1 MSKKNKKRLLQIVI
15 TILLLIPLMLFEN
28 NIGEPYLLMSYIVV
42 YLIISYNILKEGFE
56 NIFKGDFFDENLL
69 MIIATIGAFFLKEY
83 HEGIMVMLLFQIGEL
98 LQGIAIQRSKR
109 SITHLLDLQ
118 PDTVMVQTENGL
130 EQMDTKD
137 VPKDSIIVV
146 RPGERVAID
155 GVLESAHADIDES
168 AITGESLPV
177 SYEKGDEVK
186 SGTIN
191 LKQKIEVKTSVM
203 ASETTTAKMI
213 ELVKKAQERRSNSE
227 EFIRKFARY
236 YTPIVVMVALALAI
250 IPLFFV
256 GFSHWQTWV
265 YRALIFL
272 VISCPCALVI
282 SVPLSFFAG
291 IGAGSKQGILFKGS
305 EYIEQLTKVKNA
317 IFDKTGTLTTGKFH
331 VANIV
336 SEHMS
341 QDELL
346 KIAAMAEQYSTHPIA
361 QSIQEAYGKQVE
373 ATDSHVEELAGYGVK
388 MPTKDHVYYVGNE
401 KLMTMQKILVPMV
414 KEYGTI
420 VYVSMDGEYQGY
432 LLIKDTLKKE
442 ARTMSERLQAWHITR
457 YLVTGDRKEAAM
469 GVMEQLHF
477 NHMYSQVLPSDKV
490 NVVEEAMAKEGKD
503 ETTIFVGD
511 GLNDAPVI
519 ATADVGIAM
528 GGVGSKATIEAAD
541 VVLMDDNPEKVVTAM
556 ALSFKTMR
564 IVKMNIIFA
573 LVIKIFFLI
582 LAALGLVGMEWAVFA
597 DVGVTIITILNA
609 MRILWTKIK

>member
-1 MSKKNKKRLLQIVI
+1 MTKKNKIRLTQIIVS
-15 TILLLIPLMLFEN
+15 TILLVLLLIFDSQLV
-28 NIGEPYLLMSYIVV
+28 EPYRFFGYVVV
-42 YLIISYNILKEGFE
+42 YFIISYNILKEGFE

-83 HEGIMVMLLFQIGEL
+83 DEGIMVMLLFQIGEL
-98 LQGIAIQRSKR
+98 LQGLAIQRSKR

-118 PDTVMVQTENGL
+118 PNKVMLKTTEG
-130 EQMDTKD
+130 TKE
-137 VPKDSIIVV
+137 VPTDEVKPGSTIIV
-146 RPGERVAID
+146 RPGERIAID
-155 GVLESAHADIDES
+155 GVLESTSADIDES
-168 AITGESLPV
+168 AITGESIPV
-177 SYEKGDEVK
+177 SYTKGSEVK
-186 SGTIN
+186 SGAIN
-191 LKQKIEVKTSVM
+191 LKQKIEVKTTVAS
-203 ASETTTAKMI
+203 SETTTAKMI
-213 ELVKKAQERRSNSE
+213 ELVKKAQERRSDSE

-236 YTPIVVMVALALAI
+236 YTPIVVIIALALAV

-331 VANIV
+331 VDRVVTEGMGEDKVLA
-336 SEHMS
+336 
-341 QDELL
+341 
-346 KIAAMAEQYSTHPIA
+346 IAAMAEQYSTHPIA
-361 QSIQEAYGKQVE
+361 VSIKEAYGKALTQQDV
-373 ATDSHVEELAGYGVK
+373 DIEELSGYGVK
-388 MPTKDHVYYVGNE
+388 MTVDGHICYVGNE
-401 KLMTMQKILVPMV
+401 KLMTMKNILVPMV
-414 KEYGTI
+414 KDYGTV
-420 VYVSMDGEYQGY
+420 VYVSVNQDYVGY
-432 LLIKDTLKKE
+432 LLIKDTVKKE
-442 ARTMSERLQAWHITR
+442 AFAMSDTLKKWGIQR

-477 NHMYSQVLPSDKV
+477 DHVYSQVLPSDKV
-490 NVVEEAMAKEGKD
+490 RVVEDAMAHETKD

-528 GGVGSKATIEAAD
+528 GGVGSQATIEAAD
-541 VVLMDDNPEKVVTAM
+541 IVLMDDNPEKVATAM
-556 ALSFKTMR
+556 TLSRKIMN

-573 LVIKIFFLI
+573 LGIKIIFLI
-582 LAALGLVGMEWAVFA
+582 LAALGLIGMEWAVFA

-609 MRILWTKIK
+609 MRILIVKK

>member
-1 MSKKNKKRLLQIVI
+1 MTKKNKIRLTQIIVS
-15 TILLLIPLMLFEN
+15 TILLVLLLIFDSQLV
-28 NIGEPYLLMSYIVV
+28 EPYRFFGYVVV
-42 YLIISYNILKEGFE
+42 YFIISYNILKEGFE

-69 MIIATIGAFFLKEY
+69 MIIATVGAFFLKEY
-83 HEGIMVMLLFQIGEL
+83 DEGIMVMLLFQIGEL
-98 LQGIAIQRSKR
+98 LQGLAIQRSKR

-118 PDTVMVQTENGL
+118 PNKVMLKTTEG
-130 EQMDTKD
+130 TKE
-137 VPKDSIIVV
+137 VPTDEVKPGSTIIV
-146 RPGERVAID
+146 RPGERIAID
-155 GVLESAHADIDES
+155 GVLESTSADIDES
-168 AITGESLPV
+168 AITGESIPV
-177 SYEKGDEVK
+177 SYTKGSEVK
-186 SGTIN
+186 SGAIN
-191 LKQKIEVKTSVM
+191 LKQKIEVKTTVAS
-203 ASETTTAKMI
+203 SETTTAKMI
-213 ELVKKAQERRSNSE
+213 ELVKKAQERRSDSE

-236 YTPIVVMVALALAI
+236 YTPIVVIIALALAV

-331 VANIV
+331 VDRV
-336 SEHMS
+336 VTEGM
-341 QDELL
+341 DEDKVLT
-346 KIAAMAEQYSTHPIA
+346 IAAMAEQYSTHPIA
-361 QSIQEAYGKQVE
+361 VSIKEAYGKALTQQDV
-373 ATDSHVEELAGYGVK
+373 DIEELSGYGVK
-388 MPTKDHVYYVGNE
+388 MTVDGHICYVGNE
-401 KLMTMQKILVPMV
+401 KLMTMKNILVPMV
-414 KEYGTI
+414 KDYGTV
-420 VYVSMDGEYQGY
+420 VYVSVDQDYVGY
-432 LLIKDTLKKE
+432 LLIKDTVKKE
-442 ARTMSERLQAWHITR
+442 AFAMSDTLKKWGIQR

-477 NHMYSQVLPSDKV
+477 DHVYSQVLPSDKV
-490 NVVEEAMAKEGKD
+490 RVVEDAMAHETKD

-528 GGVGSKATIEAAD
+528 GGVGSQATIEAAD
-541 VVLMDDNPEKVVTAM
+541 IVLMDDNPEKVATAM
-556 ALSFKTMR
+556 TLSRKIMN

-573 LVIKIFFLI
+573 LGIKIIFLI
-582 LAALGLVGMEWAVFA
+582 LAALGLIGMEWAVFA

-609 MRILWTKIK
+609 MRILIVKK

>member
-1 MSKKNKKRLLQIVI
+1 MTKKNKIRLTQIIVS
-15 TILLLIPLMLFEN
+15 TILLVLLLIFDSQLV
-28 NIGEPYLLMSYIVV
+28 EPYRFFGYVVV
-42 YLIISYNILKEGFE
+42 YFIISYNILKEGFE

-83 HEGIMVMLLFQIGEL
+83 DEGIMVMLLFQIGEL
-98 LQGIAIQRSKR
+98 LQGLAIQRSKR

-118 PDTVMVQTENGL
+118 PNKVMLKTTEG
-130 EQMDTKD
+130 TKE
-137 VPKDSIIVV
+137 VPTDEVKPGSTIIV
-146 RPGERVAID
+146 RPGERIAID
-155 GVLESAHADIDES
+155 GVLESTSADIDES
-168 AITGESLPV
+168 AITGESIPV
-177 SYEKGDEVK
+177 SYTKGSEVK
-186 SGTIN
+186 SGAIN
-191 LKQKIEVKTSVM
+191 LKQKIEVKTTVAS
-203 ASETTTAKMI
+203 SETTTAKMI
-213 ELVKKAQERRSNSE
+213 ELVKKAQERRSDSE

-236 YTPIVVMVALALAI
+236 YTPIVVIIALALAV

-331 VANIV
+331 VDRV
-336 SEHMS
+336 VTEGM
-341 QDELL
+341 DEDKVLT
-346 KIAAMAEQYSTHPIA
+346 IAAMAEQYSTHPIA
-361 QSIQEAYGKQVE
+361 VSIKEAYGKALTQQDV
-373 ATDSHVEELAGYGVK
+373 DIEELSGYGVK
-388 MPTKDHVYYVGNE
+388 MTVDGHICYVGNE
-401 KLMTMQKILVPMV
+401 KLMTMKNILVPMV
-414 KEYGTI
+414 KDYGTV
-420 VYVSMDGEYQGY
+420 VYVSVDQDYVGY
-432 LLIKDTLKKE
+432 LLIKDTVKKE
-442 ARTMSERLQAWHITR
+442 AFAMSDTLKKWGIQR

-477 NHMYSQVLPSDKV
+477 DHVYSQVLPSDKV
-490 NVVEEAMAKEGKD
+490 RVVEDAMAHETKD

-528 GGVGSKATIEAAD
+528 GGVGSQATIEAAD
-541 VVLMDDNPEKVVTAM
+541 IVLMDDNPEKVATAM
-556 ALSFKTMR
+556 TLSRKIMN

-573 LVIKIFFLI
+573 LGIKIIFLI
-582 LAALGLVGMEWAVFA
+582 LAALGLIGMEWAVFA

-609 MRILWTKIK
+609 MRILIVKK